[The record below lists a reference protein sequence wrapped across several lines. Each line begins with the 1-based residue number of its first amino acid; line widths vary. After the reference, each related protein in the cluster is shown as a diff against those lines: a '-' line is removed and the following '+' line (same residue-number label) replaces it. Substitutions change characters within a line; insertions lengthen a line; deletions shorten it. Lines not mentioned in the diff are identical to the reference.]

1 MAERLPRFYYFAR
14 TMLTKVVFP
23 ATRIKVTVTG
33 AEHVPPDGALIVV
46 GNHLTL
52 LEPPMIAAVLPR
64 DLTFMAKS
72 ELFEGNPIKT
82 WAVRNYGA
90 FPVRRGEGDVN
101 AIRQALKV
109 LKEGGAL
116 FIAPEGTR
124 SPNGQLAEP
133 REGVALI
140 AQRSGA
146 PILPLGIS
154 GVEKVSERLARWQPT
169 EVKLSIGRPFR
180 LLSPTRKVDH
190 VTLHAMAEAIMERIG
205 AELPPE
211 YRGRFAALSDRQ
223 QFVEEL

>member
-1 MAERLPRFYYFAR
+1 MAERLPPFYYFAK
-14 TMLTKVVFP
+14 TVLKNIVFP
-23 ATRIKVTVTG
+23 ATRIRITVTG
-33 AEHVPPDGALIVV
+33 MENVPPDGALIVV

-52 LEPPMIAAVLPR
+52 LEPPMIAALLPR

-109 LKEGGAL
+109 LKSGGAL
-116 FIAPEGTR
+116 FMAPEGTR

-154 GVEKVSERLARWQPT
+154 GVEKVTKRLQRWQPT
-169 EVKLSIGRPFR
+169 EVHLSIGRPFR
-180 LLSPTRKVDH
+180 LVSPTRKVDH
-190 VTLHAMAEAIMERIG
+190 DTLHTMAEAIMERIG

-211 YRGRFAALSDRQ
+211 YRGRFSTLSDRQ
-223 QFVEEL
+223 QFVAEL